1 MLHDHDHDL
10 TLDHIVE
17 IRKQSAPEEAEP
29 KERTM
34 TVSKL
39 TEWLGLTVAGIKVFE
54 DTDWKE
60 QRAATARQGIVSLL
74 VMRRS

>member
-1 MLHDHDHDL
+1 
-10 TLDHIVE
+10 
-17 IRKQSAPEEAEP
+17 
-29 KERTM
+29 M

-74 VMRRS
+74 AMRRS